1 MPPLGPG
8 FRMVTGGLTWPFI
21 VTVTG
26 TSVADPASLPSGT
39 MTATWYL
46 PALPGI
52 TPLDTTVAAMP
63 LIVTVAVLTVMAGV
77 SDDRTEPTGMFG
89 VTAPSPVH

>member
-1 MPPLGPG
+1 
-8 FRMVTGGLTWPFI
+8 
-21 VTVTG
+21 
-26 TSVADPASLPSGT
+26 
-39 MTATWYL
+39 
-46 PALPGI
+46 
-52 TPLDTTVAAMP
+52 VAAMP